1 MFLLILLRNSHVLV
15 THLAPTPSRF
25 PHLLPSLPTLSVLSL
40 FLLNLLSL
48 IYVVQLLL
56 GVEPA
61 LDLINFPNDHTIKKT
76 WQSLSWELSKANGYS
91 ARGWILTSQIPGWEF
106 CLAWV
111 CTGLHAGTTVSSDV
125 QLSCFVQETL
135 SKVLKSLFPQ
145 TAINSNNQKQVW
157 LPKMK

>member
-25 PHLLPSLPTLSVLSL
+25 PPPSLPTLSVLSL
-40 FLLNLLSL
+40 FLLKLLSL

-56 GVEPA
+56 GVEPV
-61 LDLINFPNDHTIKKT
+61 LDLINFPNDHTIKKN

-91 ARGWILTSQIPGWEF
+91 ARVWILTSQIPGWEF

-111 CTGLHAGTTVSSDV
+111 CTDLHAGTVTVSSDV
-125 QLSCFVQETL
+125 QLFCFVQETL

-157 LPKMK
+157 LPKTK